1 MSEKEPHVDVSV
13 NTKQAM
19 TLPVLL
25 QLVTLLSA
33 VAVTY
38 STMTANDR
46 EHSLAIAQLQRDL
59 ARVEKDAKDLKVD
72 ILTELREIRTELRE
86 RQKGSK

>member
-1 MSEKEPHVDVSV
+1 MSEKEPTVDVSV
-13 NTKQAM
+13 NNKQAM

-33 VAVTY
+33 IAVTY
-38 STMTANDR
+38 STMVANDR
-46 EHSLAIAQLQRDL
+46 EHTIAIEQLKRDL
-59 ARVEKDAKDLKVD
+59 VRVEKDAKDLKVD

-86 RQKGSK
+86 RQKGSR